1 MLADGRASAPRASVA
16 RLLPLGASSRR
27 LTLTESFVDDDARVE
42 TFLDECEA
50 RADARGGGLWD
61 VLPTRARAALGPEAT
76 DDARASASASE
87 EALRVDADAR
97 GRLRLARFVAT
108 AVERGLGAA
117 RTRARARSRGGSEDG
132 SETRRSATD
141 SRLDEAASVLASC
154 KTRLREFLGTRAG
167 DAVVARVLHLES
179 ALGNGRNAPRT
190 FWKSRVLFIHQV
202 LRESASLSTRSVA
215 VHALYRA
222 LEDICEEDSLF
233 CAPHDADAETVIKE
247 ILDSDEFNDW
257 CHADE
262 IRALDPS
269 PSPFVE
275 AGKGGALANLRRV
288 WLMRR
293 MLGMPE
299 IERFKART
307 LDAARTLFSVFVGED
322 DLFER
327 FTRYWIRVH
336 ARGEDVRERR
346 LDSWSVDV
354 DVDAARLWLTCCAE
368 QFGDHAEQA
377 KIWGIDYIHQ

>member
-1 MLADGRASAPRASVA
+1 MD
-16 RLLPLGASSRR
+16 GASRPI
-27 LTLTESFVDDDARVE
+27 ARV
-42 TFLDECEA
+42 
-50 RADARGGGLWD
+50 G
-61 VLPTRARAALGPEAT
+61 VP
-76 DDARASASASE
+76 
-87 EALRVDADAR
+87 
-97 GRLRLARFVAT
+97 
-108 AVERGLGAA
+108 
-117 RTRARARSRGGSEDG
+117 TRARARSDAEATTTRVARRRGERAVAGDG
-132 SETRRSATD
+132 ASRARARRWSAGWA
-141 SRLDEAASVLASC
+141 RRGRARARAVAEEAKTALKRVALRRIRAW
-154 KTRLREFLGTRAG
+154 TRLRACSRRVKRDCGNFSALAPGTR
-167 DAVVARVLHLES
+167 VVARVLHLES
-179 ALGNGRNAPRT
+179 ALGNGRNAPRA